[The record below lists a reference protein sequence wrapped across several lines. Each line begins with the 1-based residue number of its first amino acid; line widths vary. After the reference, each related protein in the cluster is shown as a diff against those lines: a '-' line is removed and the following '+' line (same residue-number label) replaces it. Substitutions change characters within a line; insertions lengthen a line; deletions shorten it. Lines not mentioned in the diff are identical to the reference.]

1 MKDSLQYQ
9 ICYKLQQ
16 EYDTL
21 FKYNV
26 TEVLYMVFKNIQL
39 TDNKVTGLRM
49 TKLGFS
55 LLKSKYDSYPF
66 VIGEEGIHKNLLI
79 QLHKHM
85 SWPYYIDKKK
95 LVMFSGDDAMW
106 MKMYGNDIDKFTNSI
121 K

>member
-9 ICYKLQQ
+9 ISTKLQL

-21 FKYNV
+21 QKYSV
-26 TEVLYMVFKNIQL
+26 KEVLYMIFKNIQL
-39 TDNKVTGLRM
+39 TDNKISGLRM

-55 LLKSKYDSYPF
+55 LLKGKYDCYPF

-79 QLHKHM
+79 QLHKNM

-106 MKMYGNDIDKFTNSI
+106 MKLYGNDIDKFTKSI

>member
-16 EYDTL
+16 EYETL

-55 LLKSKYDSYPF
+55 LLKGKYDCSPF
-66 VIGEEGIHKNLLI
+66 VVGEEGIHKNLLI